1 MNNLFTGQRFE
12 SFDAMRTNVAPFG
25 YPEFSF
31 DEATKEGKYIQFF
44 EQAFEWDQMICDKS
58 PQELVRL

>member
-1 MNNLFTGQRFE
+1 MH
-12 SFDAMRTNVAPFG
+12 TNVAPFG